1 MQSDPICS
9 SAGCSQ
15 YKQPEG
21 PPQHPMD
28 YLVPNF
34 GMDHDILATKKD
46 EEVASALVGHGWAF
60 KTPESWAKY
69 RNRAID
75 TNYNFAPK
83 LDADMVTSANSQKI
97 AEDQYGNPKYKW
109 GMGIDNSSSLVQTQ
123 DDPCY
128 SSLGVDGCTQ
138 TLPPKGDL
146 GYPTDYHVP
155 NFGLDPD
162 MIGTMENERIA
173 SAMVGHAWEFNTKR
187 SFEKWRNHALDVQ
200 GYNFDPQLDH
210 DVRETEK
217 HYRTAE

>member
-1 MQSDPICS
+1 M
-9 SAGCSQ
+9 G
-15 YKQPEG
+15 
-21 PPQHPMD
+21 
-28 YLVPNF
+28 
-34 GMDHDILATKKD
+34 
-46 EEVASALVGHGWAF
+46 
-60 KTPESWAKY
+60 
-69 RNRAID
+69 
-75 TNYNFAPK
+75 
-83 LDADMVTSANSQKI
+83 
-97 AEDQYGNPKYKW
+97 
-109 GMGIDNSSSLVQTQ
+109 GMGIDNSEALVQTQ

-210 DVRETEK
+210 DVRKQKSITELLNK
-217 HYRTAE
+217 N